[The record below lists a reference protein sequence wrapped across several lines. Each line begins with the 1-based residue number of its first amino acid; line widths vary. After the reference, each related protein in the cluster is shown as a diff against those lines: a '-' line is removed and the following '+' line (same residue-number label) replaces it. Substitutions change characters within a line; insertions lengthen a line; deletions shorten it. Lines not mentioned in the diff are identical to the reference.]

1 MAPAHDTQ
9 RRPSRM
15 RRNSH
20 RPDPY
25 PAPGSCRRIAMQRPR
40 DIGASPANGR
50 APLGISKHDRS

>member
-1 MAPAHDTQ
+1 
-9 RRPSRM
+9 M